1 MEVATYHP
9 RRVEKDMPDRNEQL
23 EVLRGRQFLTL
34 AMCRDNRPY
43 LVNFNYVY
51 IEEENCFY
59 VHSATEGRKLDYLRA
74 NPRVW
79 GQVIEDRGYIAG
91 QCSHAYRSVMFE
103 GMAEFVTDAQEMRRA
118 LEMMIEQFETDP
130 RELKEKLLGK
140 VNPKKVTVLR
150 IRIEAMSG
158 KQSPPGA

>member
-1 MEVATYHP
+1 MDTDNYHL
-9 RRVEKDMPDRNEQL
+9 RRIEKDMPDRAQQL

-43 LVNFNYVY
+43 LVNFNYIY
-51 IEEENCFY
+51 LEEENCFY
-59 VHSATEGRKLDYLRA
+59 VHSAGEGRKLDYLRA

-91 QCSHAYRSVMFE
+91 KCSHAYRSVMFE
-103 GMAEFVTDAQEMRRA
+103 GTAEFVTDEDQMLRA
-118 LEMMIEQFETDP
+118 LEMMIEQFEPDP

-140 VNPKKVTVLR
+140 VDLRKVVVLR
-150 IRIEAMSG
+150 IRIEGMSG
-158 KQSPPGA
+158 KQSPAPE